1 MPASQARVATDRASR
16 YIKQLCSHFDKK
28 ADSEWDDHKG
38 RTVFEFGT
46 CDYVAEPDALTL
58 RVEAADEALLGRTE
72 FVVGDHLTRFGT
84 RDELS
89 VEWRR
94 ED

>member
-1 MPASQARVATDRASR
+1 MPVSEARVETDRAAR

-46 CDYVAEPDALTL
+46 CEYLAEPGALL
-58 RVEAADEALLGRTE
+58 LKVEAADEALLGRTE
-72 FVVGDHLTRFGT
+72 FVVGDHLSRFGT
-84 RDELS
+84 RDQLS
-89 VEWRR
+89 ITWRR
-94 ED
+94 I